1 MVTLATMKPP
11 RFLVLAGVGALSL
24 GAHAVDLFPG
34 GVFLQGGIA
43 DHGSYSAAVGFVWSW
58 PWRHEALGGEW
69 SGSTELYAAYW
80 SGRTVTGRQGFTQVG
95 LVPMLRYRFSGG
107 RSAWFA
113 EAGIGISGM
122 DTLYHTSEKQFSSSF
137 NFVDAV
143 ALGRSFGA
151 GRRQE
156 VSLRATHYSN
166 AGIRKPNPG
175 ENFLQLRYAMLY

>member
-1 MVTLATMKPP
+1 MKPP
-11 RFLVLAGVGALSL
+11 RFVVLAGAGALSL
-24 GAHAVDLFPG
+24 SVHAADVFMG
-34 GVFLQGGIA
+34 GVFVQGGVA
-43 DHGSYSAAVGFVWSW
+43 DHGSYSATLGLVWPWSW
-58 PWRHEALGGEW
+58 RREALGGEL
-69 SGSTELYAAYW
+69 SASTEVYVAYW
-80 SGRTVTGRQGFTQVG
+80 SGRMPAGRQGFTQIGV
-95 LVPMLRYRFSGG
+95 VPMLRYRFSGG

-137 NFVDAV
+137 NFVDAIAV
-143 ALGRSFGA
+143 GRSFGA

-175 ENFLQLRYAMLY
+175 ENFVQLRYAMLF